1 MRRMFSESI
10 IIRMISAAA
19 KGFTAAAHKSLLF
32 GGRKEKT
39 RSRESAA
46 ADWLNRLGW
55 AEKFLRG
62 LRESAIARR
71 LYHHK
76 DAFLGRMIWLLL
88 SLGAGIAGGLM
99 QGIGVGIACGGAM
112 AALPRI
118 FSIPPFWIFCA
129 LLILLPI
136 GNTTLCW
143 ILGLILLITYL
154 FDRAFG
160 GAEGKPW
167 DRSDVLL
174 LIFPLFCVVSAALSA
189 DVADSFKV
197 VGMWSGLFLCAPLV
211 RRVVR
216 SKKQLICAL
225 LWLAAGGVLSGAV
238 GLYQY
243 FSGMVETFWT
253 DTALFEDLELRVYST
268 FANPNVYGEFLILLI
283 PLLAAL
289 AIYMK
294 KLLWR
299 VLLIGAELLL
309 LVNLGLTYSRGCYC
323 GLALAAVV
331 FLWYYNKKWMMGI
344 LAAAVPIIILAL
356 PETVM
361 DRIMSIGNMADGST
375 AYRMYVYLGT
385 LAMMGVY
392 WFCGIGIG
400 EGAYQAVYPAFSYT
414 NIEEAPHSH
423 SLFLQA
429 AVSFGIMGAIYLMIL
444 FYQYQK
450 NLKAESASLGRERL
464 LLIGF
469 QAVMWGFILQSL
481 FDYTWYNYRIF
492 QLFWILLMLGFAAP
506 AILRSADEG
515 GRS

>member
-1 MRRMFSESI
+1 MFGESI
-10 IIRMISAAA
+10 IIRFFSAGAKSLMAAA
-19 KGFTAAAHKSLLF
+19 GKSMLF
-32 GGRKEKT
+32 GSRKEK
-39 RSRESAA
+39 SRESALA
-46 ADWLNRLGW
+46 NLLNRSRMTEHFLQGLG
-55 AEKFLRG
+55 A
-62 LRESAIARR
+62 STIARR

-76 DAFLGRMIWLLL
+76 DAFFGRIIWLLL
-88 SLGAGIAGGLM
+88 SLAVGIAAGLM
-99 QGIGVGIACGGAM
+99 QGIGLGIAWGGAM
-112 AALPRI
+112 AALPRV
-118 FSIPPFWIFCA
+118 FSLPPFWIFCA
-129 LLILLPI
+129 LLIILPI

-143 ILGLILLITYL
+143 ILGLLMLITYL

-174 LIFPLFCVVSAALSA
+174 LIFPLFCLLSSAFSA

-211 RRVVR
+211 RRVVC
-216 SKKQLICAL
+216 SKKQLILSL
-225 LWLAAGGVLSGAV
+225 LWLAAGGILSGGV

-294 KLLWR
+294 KLMWR
-299 VLLIGAELLL
+299 VLLIGVELLL

-344 LAAAVPIIILAL
+344 LIAAVPIVLLAL

-361 DRIMSIGNMADGST
+361 ERIMSIGNMADGST

-400 EGAYQAVYPAFSYT
+400 EGAYQAVYPAFAYT

-429 AVSFGIMGAIYLMIL
+429 AVSFGIMGAIYLIIL

-450 NLKAESASLGRERL
+450 NLKVESASLQGRERL
-464 LLIGF
+464 LIIGF
-469 QAVMWGFILQSL
+469 QSVMWGFILQSL

-492 QLFWILLMLGFAAP
+492 QLFWIILMLGFAAP
-506 AILRSADEG
+506 AILKADEG
-515 GRS
+515 GCP